1 MTKEFV
7 CEDLAAIKKIMHN
20 VLGTDVYKDIS
31 RMGGLTNHTYK
42 IILNDN
48 EEYVVRIPGEGT
60 EQIIV
65 RVRFGSVCISGV
77 SLRLCKMTDHQLVI
91 AGKIQGIELLK
102 G

>member
-1 MTKEFV
+1 M
-7 CEDLAAIKKIMHN
+7 KKDVIMNRLIAKTDFLVDSLPAQPLIELCGENRVYIENH
-20 VLGTDVYKDIS
+20 LGICQY
-31 RMGGLTNHTYK
+31 
-42 IILNDN
+42 
-48 EEYVVRIPGEGT
+48 GT

-65 RVRFGSVCISGV
+65 RVRLGSVCISGV